1 MQAKH
6 KVIATK
12 VNEETYRLFNWI
24 SDKTGVTVYNLLQ
37 TVIEAYVRYFS
48 SETQITEDL
57 KRVIS
62 CFGRLSLSKKGFTLG
77 DPSASRWKFTR
88 CVAFIGREERKGKFN
103 EHEEA
108 VLIRAPRKGEP
119 DFVMNQNNDAIL
131 EAVLMSLDPDVIR
144 NLQTVKKD
152 NGLPSL
158 LDALRFASSE
168 TANDQ
173 TDIFEREINEL
184 FSDNER
190 GDFGQKPHEGTPYK
204 RGYNRNVESFLN
216 DSGNAPDTSED
227 ETTDGETPRRRG
239 RPRKKDV
246 TIPEADIDQEETFVP
261 DPCEFDLQ
269 DIEESEEPDPD
280 IREEGDIDEDETDR
294 YEYASIYEI

>member
-1 MQAKH
+1 MQAKQ

-24 SDKTGVTVYNLLQ
+24 SGKTGVTAYNLLQ
-37 TVIEAYVRYFS
+37 TVIEAYIRYFS

-62 CFGRLSLSKKGFTLG
+62 CFGRLRLSKKGFTLVE
-77 DPSASRWKFTR
+77 PNATRWKFTR
-88 CVAFIGREERKGKFN
+88 CVAFIGKEQRKGKFH

-108 VLIRAPRKGEP
+108 VLIRAPREGED

-144 NLQTVKKD
+144 NLQTVKED

-173 TDIFEREINEL
+173 TDIFECEINEL
-184 FSDNER
+184 FSDNKR
-190 GDFGQKPHEGTPYK
+190 VGFGKKPHEGTPYK
-204 RGYNRNVESFLN
+204 RGYNRNFDSFFN
-216 DSGNAPDTSED
+216 DSGDAPDPSED
-227 ETTDGETPRRRG
+227 EATDGETPRRRG
-239 RPRKKDV
+239 RPRKNDV

-261 DPCEFDLQ
+261 DPFEYDPQ
-269 DIEESEEPDPD
+269 DIEESEESDPD
-280 IREEGDIDEDETDR
+280 IQEEGDIEEEGINR
-294 YEYASIYEI
+294 YEYASK